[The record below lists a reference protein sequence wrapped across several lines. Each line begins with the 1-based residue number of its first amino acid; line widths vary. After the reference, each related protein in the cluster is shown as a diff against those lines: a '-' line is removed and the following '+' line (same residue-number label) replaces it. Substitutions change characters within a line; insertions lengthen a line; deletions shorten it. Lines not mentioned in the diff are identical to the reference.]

1 MQAQNGKSPV
11 RGARLRSPLAPSALA
26 LACSLVLAG
35 AAQAQSTSLDSLRV
49 QARGGATL
57 APATGTMP
65 ATGPVRVIVQFN
77 EPSVVDARTAQRRP
91 VAMSQRAQMLQ
102 EAGSLRSAKAPRVA
116 QIQRLGGKVQNTLEF
131 AFNGAVVEIDASRID
146 AVRRIP
152 GVKSVEPAGVF
163 EMNQTPPTIPE
174 LLGTLP
180 VNQAG
185 NGGQNVAIAVI
196 DSGVDYTHASFQ
208 GPGTRAYYLD
218 AIGGAGP
225 TTIGDTPGVFP
236 NGPRVKGGYDWLGET
251 WPNGAVTPDPDPID
265 NRQPGESGPGA
276 GHGTNAASAAAGSA
290 VPAGGLQPGSAPEAF
305 VLGYR
310 GCARAASSCEGS
322 ALLNSID
329 SIVKYALGMPNEG
342 QPGADNP
349 MLPEGTRFVINM
361 SLGAAYGNPLTNA
374 LAEASRAA
382 VRAGVTVVA
391 SAGNSNNIP
400 FITGTPSSA
409 DTVISVAASEPAT
422 LIGGRVDVGAPLN
435 KSYTALLA
443 GYGPLPGDPITAP
456 LAFAGPNNTI
466 GNFTNLAC
474 SSAPN
479 NLPNPGP
486 ASPAIPDLNGALGM
500 TDRGVCE
507 FSEKTVNVQR
517 AGGSAMVMFN
527 NQAGTIAPGAG
538 QAAALVTIPT
548 VSLTQAD
555 GNEIKTA
562 VVNNPGMTATVSVAN
577 LPNVVGGVNI
587 VDQLSGFTARGPS
600 QAGMALKPDITAP
613 GTSIWMASVGTGFGG
628 VNNSGTSFSG
638 PLTAGVAALV
648 KSARPD
654 FAPWQ
659 VKAAMMNTADTDVF
673 ASKSAGT
680 LAGLTRMGAGRVR
693 ADRAVATTTLAY
705 DAQDVDPTATQ
716 YFNTSASFGYQAF
729 SSAGSS
735 VARTIV
741 VQNLS
746 DEVKTYNISVNARF
760 ADDTTRGV
768 SFAPS
773 VPVLAVAP
781 NSTGTFQIIATATN
795 PAAMPARLVNEDTC
809 TTTTNPPGPN
819 LTCTSRFDLVEQDG
833 FVTISAGPNDTVRV
847 PYLMYPRGASNVQTV
862 RIGASLAL
870 NNSGAVNTAV
880 EVFNLVGGIDAQGDT
895 PAYDPNGGPLPVD
908 LRAVGVRYLPNA
920 VTTPPAGA
928 TPDVLQFAIS
938 TWTLL
943 DAPRNAVFNVEIDT
957 TGDGNANFLVRNL
970 NTTEN
975 RGAVFIAPVTNGVPG
990 ANGSAF
996 FRTDQPLASKRAVL
1010 SVFPAFMGI
1019 NANSRIGIRVSSSN
1033 FAGGPVLDTLGSG
1046 QFQYVKLNELAVT
1059 PSARSLSVAAGTRG
1073 RVGFSTNAAN
1083 VAASPADKGLLVIA
1097 AENTVDTDAQVVQVL
1112 P

>member
-1 MQAQNGKSPV
+1 
-11 RGARLRSPLAPSALA
+11 
-26 LACSLVLAG
+26 
-35 AAQAQSTSLDSLRV
+35 
-49 QARGGATL
+49 
-57 APATGTMP
+57 
-65 ATGPVRVIVQFN
+65 
-77 EPSVVDARTAQRRP
+77 
-91 VAMSQRAQMLQ
+91 
-102 EAGSLRSAKAPRVA
+102 
-116 QIQRLGGKVQNTLEF
+116 
-131 AFNGAVVEIDASRID
+131 
-146 AVRRIP
+146 
-152 GVKSVEPAGVF
+152 
-163 EMNQTPPTIPE
+163 MNQSPPTIPE
-174 LLGTLP
+174 LLGTLA

-196 DSGVDYTHASFQ
+196 DSGLDYTHASFQ
-208 GPGTRAYYLD
+208 GPGTRAYYLG
-218 AIGGAGP
+218 AIAGAGP

-265 NRQPGESGPGA
+265 NRQPGETGPGA
-276 GHGTNAASAAAGSA
+276 GHGTNAASAAAGSP

-305 VLGYR
+305 LLGYR

-361 SLGAAYGNPLTNA
+361 SLGAGFGNPWTNA

-400 FITGTPSSA
+400 FIVGTPSSA

-422 LIGGRVDVGAPLN
+422 LIGGRVEVGAPLN
-435 KSYTALLA
+435 KTYNALLA

-456 LAFAGPNNTI
+456 LAFAGPNNTV

-474 SSAPN
+474 SVAPN

-486 ASPAIPDLNGALGM
+486 ASPEIPALNGALGM

-507 FSEKTVNVQR
+507 FAEKTVNVQR

-538 QAAALVTIPT
+538 QAAPLVTIPT

-555 GNEIKTA
+555 GTEIKTA
-562 VVNNPGMTATVSVAN
+562 VANNPGMTATVSVAN
-577 LPNVVGGVNI
+577 LPNVVGGINI
-587 VDQLSGFTARGPS
+587 VDQLAGFTSRGPS

-613 GTSIWMASVGTGFGG
+613 GVSVWMASVGTGFGG

-638 PLTAGVAALV
+638 PLTAGVAALI
-648 KSARPD
+648 KSARPE
-654 FAPWQ
+654 FEPWQ

-673 ASKSAGT
+673 ASRSAGT
-680 LAGLTRMGAGRVR
+680 MAGLTRMGAGRVR
-693 ADRAVATTTLAY
+693 ADRAVATTTLAF
-705 DAQDVDPTATQ
+705 DSQDVDPTSTS

-729 SSAGSS
+729 PTVGSS

-746 DEVKTYNISVNARF
+746 NEVKTYNISVNARF

-768 SFAPS
+768 TFTPS

-781 NSTGTFQIIATATN
+781 NSTGSFQLIATAAN
-795 PAAMPARLVNEDTC
+795 PAAMPNRLANVDTC
-809 TTTTNPPGPN
+809 TTTATTPAPVAA
-819 LTCTSRFDLVEQDG
+819 CTGAFDLVEQDG
-833 FVTISAGPNDTVRV
+833 FVTISAGPDDTVRV
-847 PYLMYPRGASNVQTV
+847 PYLLYPRGASNVQTV
-862 RIGASLAL
+862 RVGAALAL
-870 NNSGAVNTAV
+870 NNNGAVNTNV
-880 EVFNLVGGIDAQGDT
+880 DVFNLVGGIDAQGDT

-908 LRAVGVRYLPNA
+908 LRALGVRYLPNA
-920 VTTPPAGA
+920 VASPPAGA
-928 TPDVLQFAIS
+928 TSDVLQFAIS
-938 TWTLL
+938 TWTTL

-957 TGDGNANFLVRNL
+957 TGDGNANFVVRNL
-970 NTTEN
+970 STTAN
-975 RGAVFIAPVTNGVPG
+975 RGSAFIAPVA
-990 ANGSAF
+990 ANGTVGTFGNAF
-996 FRTDQPLASKRAVL
+996 FATDQPLASRRAVL
-1010 SVFPAFMGI
+1010 SVFPAFMQI

-1033 FAGGPVLDTLGSG
+1033 FNNGPVLDTMGNG
-1046 QFQYVKLNELAVT
+1046 QFQYVSLNQLAVA
-1059 PSARSLSVAAGTRG
+1059 PAVRSTVVAAGTRG
-1073 RVGFSTNAAN
+1073 RVGFTTNAAN
-1083 VAASPADKGLLVIA
+1083 IAASPGDKGLLVIA
-1097 AENTVDTDAQVVQVL
+1097 AENPNETDAQVVQVL